1 MRSCL
6 TILVSVLSVCA
17 LAADTWQWL
26 GKTKTPDSGSAITYG
41 WTAKASANWKNV
53 ATGANGLPKSG
64 DFVVSDGVGAFG
76 SDFSTSL
83 AFAGVSVNAN
93 VSGEFV
99 SQGTLTLQA
108 GGAGLAFGPKVTSV
122 DTLNGFLAFAGSGE
136 GVVDV
141 RNAACTL
148 SIQKG
153 FYGNANITLV
163 KKGLG
168 ALRANDYYHK
178 KADSRDTTGGYYS
191 NRRFVFGG
199 LKLQE
204 GKFIARQYYT
214 VIGLDFQFDGDGTVL
229 DLCGTSTKADIPE
242 EGFAASWRLNGGKFR
257 ESANCAAGTHK
268 VTAQTEKGVLELV
281 GEREA
286 TSFSGMFTGSAGLVW
301 NPSND
306 ASFTFCRNV
315 SDTKGVLAVSNGT
328 VCVTEGAGFS
338 ALKALTVSGSN
349 AVFQVDASANCDF
362 AAVPFALADGGR
374 LALAGGVRIYVK
386 SVAVDGVALAD
397 GEHAGEDWIDGAGT
411 VVIGG
416 AIATWNGTGAATTL
430 AHWSGAS
437 ALPPLADGLTF
448 VNVAGGTSFVADR
461 DVWVDGFAVD
471 VTPFALSAAAGR
483 TLRIGGRGVTSDVNG
498 KLTVGDAAGLVTVV
512 GEQTWSLGKGAL
524 TFAGDIG
531 SEGGLVNLTG
541 TASPAFAGGITVGS
555 DLRFFNGTTITC
567 PTGTDL
573 TFDGMVVATN
583 TMSISVTAPAGS
595 TITFNGLMMSRNG
608 GTLGGAGRI
617 VFNDSVHFRDRP
629 TMSGTVVVELH
640 KDGNRLNGNMGTFGG
655 GTLRAMAPSVIT
667 KANARRFTTA
677 NVPDNS
683 TDGGQNTMINAKD
696 SFTLDLNGFDQSIDI
711 VAMHADGTSS
721 GGRVYSP
728 TPATLHMQTDSGYW
742 AQHNY
747 RYGFSDYTSIS
758 SADGYG
764 YETMDK
770 GRWEGAVNLSY
781 EAAAGKV
788 RSMMRVSSTTGRVE
802 VLSGKL
808 VFLRRART
816 SGETFDLKGG
826 SANPYPRLADED
838 GAWPLATA
846 AVVKGGTLKLE
857 HSLALGRDVDIS
869 LYTGGTLELDEGVV
883 QACRSLSV
891 DGERQEPGR
900 YYDSGALKQIAG
912 SGRLYVRGEA
922 PSASVKI
929 VEDVK

>member
-26 GKTKTPDSGSAITYG
+26 GKTKTPDSGAAITYG

-83 AFAGVSVNAN
+83 AFGGVTVNSN
-93 VSGEFV
+93 VGGEFV

-108 GGAGLAFGPKVTSV
+108 GGAGLAFGPNVTKVG
-122 DTLNGFLAFAGSGE
+122 TLNGSLAFLGNGE
-136 GVVDV
+136 AVVDIE
-141 RNAACTL
+141 NASCL
-148 SIQKG
+148 LKVQKS
-153 FYGNANITLV
+153 FYGNANVILV
-163 KKGLG
+163 KRG
-168 ALRANDYYHK
+168 AGTLLCNDYYRQ
-178 KADSRDTTGGYYS
+178 AGNARDTTGGYYP
-191 NRRFVFGG
+191 NRKFVFGG
-199 LKLQE
+199 MRLQ
-204 GKFIARQYYT
+204 GGTFRTCQYFT
-214 VIGLDFQFDGDGTVL
+214 VVDLDFRFDGNGTTLDLHGVDSSTNVL
-229 DLCGTSTKADIPE
+229 DSAV
-242 EGFAASWRLNGGKFR
+242 SWRLKGGAFG
-257 ESANCAAGTHK
+257 ETANCTLGTHL
-268 VTAQTEKGVLELV
+268 VTAQTEAGVLELV
-281 GEREA
+281 GER
-286 TSFSGMFTGSAGLVW
+286 TNTVFSGKFTGSAGLVW

-306 ASFTFCRNV
+306 ASFTFRRNV

-349 AVFQVDASANCDF
+349 AVFQVDASANCNF

-386 SVAVDGVALAD
+386 SVAVDGVALPD

-461 DVWVDGFAVD
+461 DVWVDGFAVG

-483 TLRIGGRGVTSDVNG
+483 TLRIGGRGVTSDANG

-541 TASPAFAGGITVGS
+541 TASPTFAGGITVGS

-583 TMSISVTAPAGS
+583 TMSISVSAPAGS

-655 GTLRAMAPSVIT
+655 GTLQAMAPSVIT

-728 TPATLHMQTDSGYW
+728 TSATLHMQTDSGYW

-883 QACRSLSV
+883 QVCRSLSV

-900 YYDSGALKQIAG
+900 YYDSRALKQIAG

-929 VEDVK
+929 VENVK